1 VSVSR
6 SLAPTRLNGNNVN
19 IDMEL
24 LAGSETALQQQL
36 VVQGLNAKYQ
46 MLRTAIT
53 GR

>member
-1 VSVSR
+1 
-6 SLAPTRLNGNNVN
+6 
-19 IDMEL
+19 MEL

-46 MLRTAIT
+46 VLRTAIT